1 MLAADAAEA
10 APLKQALAD
19 KSKHMTE
26 LEEILIKIQDHLVP
40 KLDSYEQAIYH
51 LVFRH
56 TYLIGEKQMI
66 FSTRTSEIG
75 FGTGDNAKPPS
86 TKTRSKKI
94 RSLESK
100 GAVKIIDRSNK
111 GILVEIILPDEIVG
125 LIHEEEDLVINLEEL
140 DFFKDRRLLPALLE
154 RENHRCFYT
163 GKKIT
168 EDNCYLDHVIPQSNS
183 GGNSYKNIVATCYD
197 ANSMKR
203 EMDVQD
209 FARHLFREEII
220 SLDEFNELKEKIS
233 KLMRGELVPSEKS
246 VFHLIR

>member
-1 MLAADAAEA
+1 MV
-10 APLKQALAD
+10 LAD
-19 KSKHMTE
+19 EIKHMTE
-26 LEEILIKIQDHLVP
+26 LEEILIRIQDHLVP

-56 TYLIGEKQMI
+56 TYLIGKKQMI
-66 FSTRTSEIG
+66 FSIRTSEIG

-111 GILVEIILPDEIVG
+111 GILVEIILPDEIPG
-125 LIHEEEDLVINLEEL
+125 LLNEEEDFVVKMEEL

-154 RENHRCFYT
+154 RENYRCFYT
-163 GKKIT
+163 GKKIA
-168 EDNCYLDHVIPQSNS
+168 EDNCYLDHVVPQS
-183 GGNSYKNIVATCYD
+183 GGGGKAYTNIVATCYD

-209 FARHLFREEII
+209 FARYLFREEII
-220 SLDEFNELKEKIS
+220 SLVEFNELKEKIR
-233 KLMRGELVPSEKS
+233 KLMQGELVPSEKS
-246 VFHLIR
+246 VLQLIR